1 MSYQALKKFRILS
14 KALYWKDNYM
24 FEELNKLLCT
34 MSFKSSVGM
43 QDRLAEE
50 LGFDSLKIIEL
61 IVRAEEIYSIEIDE
75 TDLDPSK
82 LKTVKDLFELIKKY
96 YK

>member
-1 MSYQALKKFRILS
+1 
-14 KALYWKDNYM
+14 M

-34 MSFKSSVGM
+34 MSFNSSVGI

>member
-1 MSYQALKKFRILS
+1 
-14 KALYWKDNYM
+14 M

-34 MSFKSSVGM
+34 MSFNSSVGM

-61 IVRAEEIYSIEIDE
+61 FVRAEEIYSIEIDE

-82 LKTVKDLFELIKKY
+82 LKTIKDLFELIKKY

>member
-1 MSYQALKKFRILS
+1 
-14 KALYWKDNYM
+14 M

-34 MSFKSSVGM
+34 MSFNSSVGM

-61 IVRAEEIYSIEIDE
+61 FVRAEEIYSIEIDE

>member
-1 MSYQALKKFRILS
+1 
-14 KALYWKDNYM
+14 M

-34 MSFKSSVGM
+34 MSFNSSVGM

-61 IVRAEEIYSIEIDE
+61 IVRAEEVYSIEIDE
-75 TDLDPSK
+75 TYLHPSN
-82 LKTVKDLFELIKKY
+82 LKTFIDLFELIKKY

>member
-1 MSYQALKKFRILS
+1 
-14 KALYWKDNYM
+14 M

-34 MSFKSSVGM
+34 MSFNSSVGM

-61 IVRAEEIYSIEIDE
+61 IVRA
-75 TDLDPSK
+75 
-82 LKTVKDLFELIKKY
+82 
-96 YK
+96 

>member
-1 MSYQALKKFRILS
+1 
-14 KALYWKDNYM
+14 M

-34 MSFKSSVGM
+34 MSFNSSVGM

>member
-1 MSYQALKKFRILS
+1 
-14 KALYWKDNYM
+14 
-24 FEELNKLLCT
+24 
-34 MSFKSSVGM
+34 MSFNSSVGM

>member
-1 MSYQALKKFRILS
+1 
-14 KALYWKDNYM
+14 M

-34 MSFKSSVGM
+34 MSFNSSVGM

-96 YK
+96 YKQENKNNVIQLSQK